1 MKKLLLTTAILLGM
15 SFGAFAEWTPSS
27 GWLFFDLF
35 NSEENEEETNI
46 GLFENDEANAAMWEN
61 MIEIPSFSANN
72 GGGGLFGR
80 GKSMSDGVGSGF
92 RNGNGLSLLLPTSHG
107 DDGDAGADAPLGSGV
122 VVLLG
127 LGAAYL
133 VGKKRREE

>member
-1 MKKLLLTTAILLGM
+1 MKKLFLTIAILFSMTL
-15 SFGAFAEWTPSS
+15 GAFAEWTPSS

-80 GKSMSDGVGSGF
+80 GKSMYDGVGSGF

-107 DDGDAGADAPLGSGV
+107 DNGDAGADAPLGSGV

-127 LGAAYL
+127 LGAAYAM
-133 VGKKRREE
+133 KKRREK

>member
-1 MKKLLLTTAILLGM
+1 MKKLFLTTTILLGM
-15 SFGAFAEWTPSS
+15 SFGAFAEWTPGS
-27 GWLFFDLF
+27 GWLFYDLF
-35 NSEENEEETNI
+35 HSEENEEETNI
-46 GLFENDEANAAMWEN
+46 GLFEDEEANAAMWEN

-80 GKSMSDGVGSGF
+80 GKSMSEGLGSGY
-92 RNGNGLSLLLPTSHG
+92 RNLSLMLPTSHG
-107 DDGDAGADAPLGSGV
+107 DNGDAGADAPLGSGV